1 MGRNTGNMTDVL
13 IPYKSEQNTGE
24 LKFAL
29 RSIEK
34 NLTGYN
40 QIFIIGDKPKWLK
53 NIIHIPAR
61 DYAGRKAY
69 SIMQKTLK
77 GCNDKRLSNDFIFTN
92 DDIYFLKPI
101 NVNEIKYWYEGT
113 LEDWLKKSDSGKYKI
128 QIKNT
133 MKLIG
138 LPSFYFDIHCP
149 IVFNK
154 YIYETAFKN
163 QEKEI
168 LLKTYYGAW
177 NTDEPMKDLKLNGHL
192 PEKRIKELIKDRL
205 FFSTG
210 NFSNQA
216 ERVLNELFPNKSKY
230 EI

>member
-1 MGRNTGNMTDVL
+1 MDVL
-13 IPYKSEQNTGE
+13 VPYKSEQNTGE

-34 NLTGYN
+34 NLSGYN

-53 NIIHIPAR
+53 NVIHIPAR

-77 GCNDKRLSNDFIFTN
+77 GCNDERLSNDFIFTN

-101 NVNEIKYWYEGT
+101 DVTQIKYWYEGT
-113 LEDWLKKSDSGKYKI
+113 LEDWLKKSSSGKYKI

-133 MKLIG
+133 MKLTSETFAY
-138 LPSFYFDIHCP
+138 LDIHAP
-149 IVFNK
+149 IVYNK
-154 YIYETAFKN
+154 LEARNVFHGIDSEYLIKS
-163 QEKEI
+163 
-168 LLKTYYGAW
+168 LYYRRAC
-177 NTDEPMKDLKLNGHL
+177 TITQVSEPMKDLKLNGHL
-192 PEKRIKELIKDRL
+192 PEKRIKELISGRL

-230 EI
+230 EL